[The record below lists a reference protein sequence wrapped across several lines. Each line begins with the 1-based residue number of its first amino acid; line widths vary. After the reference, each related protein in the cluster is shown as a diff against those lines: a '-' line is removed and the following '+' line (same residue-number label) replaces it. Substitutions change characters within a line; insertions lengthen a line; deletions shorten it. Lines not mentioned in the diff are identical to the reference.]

1 MLIFCL
7 FVKIELSSLKGELQ
21 KQREAALGG
30 QVDAKTQI
38 DAIIASHA
46 AGKQ

>member
-1 MLIFCL
+1 
-7 FVKIELSSLKGELQ
+7 
-21 KQREAALGG
+21 LGG

-46 AGKQ
+46 AGKQW